1 MSPRY
6 IITRAITIILLIVAV
21 LYAVSFVKKTQR
33 KNAIVSELKSIS
45 SESSFFR
52 QFSASDAKKSL
63 VRGVG
68 LIAEAKGLGMEPETV
83 IERGLGIEKKYFASD
98 DDRDRPTSKQA
109 LIGATLRSNYENFRK
124 VGYEA
129 DFHTLQ
135 SLRKGDL
142 PPVRKGPR
150 AGSRAEVVP
159 IIDPT
164 LSPGLDAVIANLEI
178 RPKKSGDAK
187 PTDVEN
193 AIAKR
198 LAKDLEQAGV
208 IDKEV
213 SERIIAALDGKE

>member
-6 IITRAITIILLIVAV
+6 IITRSLTVIFLIVVA

-33 KNAIVSELKSIS
+33 KNAIVSELKSVA

-52 QFSASDAKKSL
+52 QFSAADAKKSL

-68 LIAEAKGLGMEPETV
+68 LIAEAKKLGMEPETV

-98 DDRDRPTSKQA
+98 DDRDGLTPKQV
-109 LIGATLRSNYENFRK
+109 LIRSTLRSNYENFLK
-124 VGYEA
+124 IGYET
-129 DFHTLQ
+129 DFYTLQ
-135 SLRKGDL
+135 SLREGEL
-142 PPVRKGPR
+142 PPVGNGSRE
-150 AGSRAEVVP
+150 GSRAEVVP

-164 LSPGLDAVIANLEI
+164 LSPGLDTVIANLEI
-178 RPKKSGDAK
+178 RPKRSGDTK
-187 PTDVEN
+187 KTDVEI

-198 LAKDLEQAGV
+198 LAKDLEKAGV

-213 SERIIAALDGKE
+213 SVRIVAALDAKE